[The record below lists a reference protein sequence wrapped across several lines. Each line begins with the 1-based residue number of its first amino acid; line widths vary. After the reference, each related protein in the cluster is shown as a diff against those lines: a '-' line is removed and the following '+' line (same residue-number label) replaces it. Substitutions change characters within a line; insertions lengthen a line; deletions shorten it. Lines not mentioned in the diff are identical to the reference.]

1 MTSKKK
7 ILIMLVFLSALVFT
21 LAVPQAEAKGNEF
34 DAVCDHLK
42 TKYQAKKVKI
52 PFMWLARFAVGI
64 VRPAGVKSFKVTI
77 FRDLKFSPETLNDE
91 MRLVMSDAFSDEWTP
106 ILRVRNRDGNQVYMN
121 MREDGKNVKI
131 MLVTIDKTEAVVV
144 RAKFNPEKLAEFI
157 ENPSIFGISLD
168 GKENPV
174 EEKIETSETKEQLTD
189 KNKSEEKKDGN

>member
-1 MTSKKK
+1 
-7 ILIMLVFLSALVFT
+7 MLVFLSALVFT